1 MKLEQVLQFGIAP
14 NDANIAFK
22 DAKAIAAFLANIDE
36 LKVGTLAVE
45 VAQGA
50 PTEWRKYTISEIEGT
65 IPDTAVLEFYVW
77 LGGVPDN
84 DLAKWHNVRA
94 IEKMLT
100 QNPRIEVGLNWFLSQ
115 FSAGLYMMGTDFAQR
130 STTAAVVKAWT
141 DVHGLPPAP
150 PADPEA
156 PPTPVIVPTGVVG
169 DWSFVH
175 GRANLGPGSAGYL
188 VGSEVTEPRGT
199 FVRMAEWWQLKED

>member
-141 DVHGLPPAP
+141 DVHGLPPVPVEPEPTIP
-150 PADPEA
+150 PLFPGDLP
-156 PPTPVIVPTGVVG
+156 VVG
-169 DWSFVH
+169 NPSFVH
-175 GRANLGPGSAGYL
+175 NRYNLGRLASNYELGATYTD
-188 VGSEVTEPRGT
+188 ERGT
-199 FVRMAEWWQLKED
+199 FVKRADYWEKQD